1 MHTKNNLK
9 ETQALQGALQWIR
22 ESFNATGG
30 QGSAHSF
37 SPVLGWAKAYPET
50 SGYLVETLLKA
61 AALPGQSDLIDLSVR
76 CLHWLCQIQ
85 QPNGAF
91 SGLMVGHS
99 KPSVFNTAQILFG
112 FAAGLTHPAV
122 GNAAERAAWHA
133 AATKALDW
141 LVLQRQPKGGW
152 STGAYV
158 PEYPDPTYYTRL
170 LWGMLHMADVLRR
183 TDVEAVVHDEMLRYA
198 KRFTPQH
205 SVMEWGFWPDKPA
218 HTHTIAYTLEG
229 FWQLAQ
235 RFQAGQVTEQT
246 LLSVETLLHK
256 RAQHGRLAGAYDVHW
271 NADLRYR
278 CVTGHVQLSILCG
291 QIGQWLGRPDLLD
304 AAQSLFDEVAAAQCR
319 LPWSPVYGAIPGSV
333 PFWGPYLRGRF
344 PNWAA
349 KFWVDALMQ
358 LHEGQKLI

>member
-1 MHTKNNLK
+1 MHIKNNTG
-9 ETQALQGALQWIR
+9 ETLRLQAALSWIR
-22 ESFNATGG
+22 QSFKATGS
-30 QGSAHSF
+30 QGSSHSF
-37 SPVLGWAKAYPET
+37 SPVLGWEKAYPET

-61 AALPGQSDLIDLSVR
+61 AAMPGQSDLYGIAVG
-76 CLHWLCQIQ
+76 CLHWLCDIQ
-85 QPNGAF
+85 LPNGAF
-91 SGLMVGHS
+91 AGLMVGHS

-112 FAAGLTHPAV
+112 FAAALTNPAV
-122 GNAAERAAWHA
+122 GNASECADWHA

-141 LVLQRQPKGGW
+141 LVLQRQPQGGW
-152 STGAYV
+152 ATGAYV

-170 LWGMLHMADVLRR
+170 LWGMLQMADVLHR
-183 TDVEAVVHDEMLRYA
+183 TDAAALVHEELMRYA

-205 SVMEWGFWPDKPA
+205 SVLEWGFWPDKPA

-235 RFQAGQVTEQT
+235 RLQEQEVVFQTV
-246 LLSVETLLHK
+246 SSIETLLHK
-256 RAQHGRLAGAYDVHW
+256 RAQHGRLAGSYDVHW

-278 CVTGHVQLSILCG
+278 CVTGNVQLSSLCG
-291 QIGQWLGRPDLLD
+291 RIGQKLNRSDLSA
-304 AAQSLFDEVAAAQCR
+304 AAQSLFDEVATAQCR

-358 LHEGQKLI
+358 LQEKKLLT